1 MSRTASTIALAALLA
16 PLLAG
21 CASGPPRTPVKMIER
36 ALANAGT
43 TGLAQPGQIVATES
57 GFARAA
63 REQGQWSAFAERA
76 ASGAVLHLDGG
87 LVPAADWLRGRANP
101 AEATRWAVRDV
112 WMSCD
117 AAVAVSQ
124 GRYRDSAGLVGNY
137 VTAWRRQD
145 DNSYRWTYHASAP
158 DRPQPPP
165 RPEQARGEDEIVVL
179 GLELI
184 KGHVAD
190 CTGRPADPGPQTNPA
205 PLVKATA
212 PDGTLHWLAQ
222 QREDGVRRFIVLSN
236 KAGVWDEVLDIG
248 FNPG

>member
-1 MSRTASTIALAALLA
+1 MPRLIATVALAALVS
-16 PLLAG
+16 G

-57 GFARAA
+57 GFARTA
-63 REQGQWSAFAERA
+63 REQGQWSAFAEYA
-76 ASGAVLHLDGG
+76 APGAVLHLDQG
-87 LVPAADWLRGRANP
+87 LVPAAEWLRGRSNP

-117 AAVAVSQ
+117 GTLAVSQ
-124 GRYRDSAGLVGNY
+124 GRYRDAAGLVGNY
-137 VTAWRRQD
+137 VTAWRRD
-145 DNSYRWTYHASAP
+145 ADNTYRWSYHASAP

-165 RPEQARGEDEIVVL
+165 RAEQERGEDEIVVL
-179 GLELI
+179 AMELI

-190 CTGRPADPGPQTNPA
+190 CKGTPPDPGPQTNPA
-205 PLVKATA
+205 PVVKATA
-212 PDGTLHWLAQ
+212 PDSTLHWLAQ
-222 QREDGVRRFIVLSN
+222 QRADGARRFIVLSN
-236 KAGVWDEVLDIG
+236 TAGEWDEVLDIG